1 MDQKVL
7 GTIPE
12 TKQAEIQHKMC
23 ERQQSGSNLIPSQ
36 PTLAQAADR
45 GSYAKK

>member
-12 TKQAEIQHKMC
+12 AKQAELQHKMR
-23 ERQQSGSNLIPSQ
+23 ERQQSGSNLIP
-36 PTLAQAADR
+36 THAQAADR